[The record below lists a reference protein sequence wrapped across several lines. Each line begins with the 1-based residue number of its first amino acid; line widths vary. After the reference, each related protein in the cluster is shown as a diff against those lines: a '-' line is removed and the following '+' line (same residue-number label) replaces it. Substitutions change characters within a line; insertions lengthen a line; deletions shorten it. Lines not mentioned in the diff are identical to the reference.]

1 MGGKDKGFSLFFRSI
16 LKAFLYLSMI
26 RLASSND
33 ADSLL
38 HIYSPFIL
46 NSGITQETNMPSL
59 TEFKSRIENTLTERP
74 WLVAEINGTIAGYAY
89 AGKHRERKGY
99 QWCIEPSVYLHA
111 DFYGRNLALAL
122 YTALFDVL
130 KIQGYVNAYAVITLP
145 NMNSVSFHEKFGFR
159 YLTTYKKIGYKLDQ
173 WHDVGWW
180 EYQVNEHEA
189 KPLIP
194 ITAISNETIDAICKK
209 ASSFIKH

>member
-16 LKAFLYLSMI
+16 FKAFLYLSMI
-26 RLASSND
+26 RSATTND
-33 ADSLL
+33 AEALL
-38 HIYSPFIL
+38 QIYSPFIL
-46 NSGITQETNMPSL
+46 NSGITQETDVPSIR
-59 TEFKSRIENTLTERP
+59 EFKSRIELTLTERP
-74 WLVAEINGTIAGYAY
+74 WLVAETNGTIAGYAY

-99 QWCIEPSVYLHA
+99 QWCIEPSVYLHE
-111 DFYGRNLALAL
+111 DFYGNNLALAL

-130 KIQGYVNAYAVITLP
+130 KMQGYVNAYAVITLP
-145 NMNSVSFHEKFGFR
+145 NANSVSFHEKFGFR

-189 KPLIP
+189 RPLIP
-194 ITAISNETIDAICKK
+194 VTEISSETIDAICKN
-209 ASSFIKH
+209 ASAFIKL